1 MQRGTKMQKAF
12 FYQELPKTK
21 GGNKKRNKTITYD
34 IK

>member
-21 GGNKKRNKTITYD
+21 GGNKKE
-34 IK
+34 IKQ